1 MKALKK
7 RINFYP
13 GLQSNQSSVLQSVE
27 SSMTYIDYDIPS
39 KYMYQEN
46 CDMLHRLL
54 LSLQ

>member
-1 MKALKK
+1 
-7 RINFYP
+7 
-13 GLQSNQSSVLQSVE
+13 
-27 SSMTYIDYDIPS
+27 MTYIDYDIPS